1 MTSAKQD
8 GAMNAWTV
16 YDHIDE
22 CRGKVAL
29 KERDHRAY
37 YESSQVDKQFN
48 EVEIAALRQNNKD
61 KRVNLAQQTFHGD
74 ERVINEAL
82 ESHRDENLAL
92 RRKTAE
98 EAISEM
104 DQKMCEKEKQLNSL
118 REQREKREN
127 RIKELET
134 ALARLDLLA
143 KNSDNNYAQY
153 DLKTIRMVENNL
165 DKARIKHE
173 TARKL
178 QQTYIEIVRC
188 LEEERLSLP
197 KKLKALE
204 GALEEQRHE
213 LRELTGISQDARI
226 KRDQAK
232 AELSVLEQT
241 MIEAKRSR
249 DRTLTRMKK
258 QAEKQKEM
266 ADKIEK
272 RARATLQTDDP
283 SQESKRQSQ
292 MDEDNWVKVT
302 TYEEAF
308 KRIQEATGVS
318 SIEEIEARF
327 MNQGGTYEHLLA
339 QKRTSEKQRKWLSEQ
354 KRQLTQHYEAMK
366 YSGES
371 KMSQGQQMLEKMQEH
386 LGKTEQRRDLLR
398 NSVHRN
404 HMVTTD
410 VKNGIRHLYDTLKDI
425 KLKPPMKNNANPD
438 DYLDQLQICENKLQ
452 KLMTQAN
459 VRDSASFKKIMN
471 STEFHEFME
480 NRQKTENLRVR
491 LDEPDS
497 YDSDD
502 FGYDSQDN
510 EDMMTNAD
518 IKREGQM
525 LMDQKKNKK
534 RARGRRKK

>member
-1 MTSAKQD
+1 MTSSNQD
-8 GAMNAWTV
+8 STMNAWTV
-16 YDHIDE
+16 YDHMDE
-22 CRGKVAL
+22 CRGKIAL

-37 YESSQVDKQFN
+37 YESSQVDKQCN
-48 EVEIAALRQNNKD
+48 EDEIAALRRNNKE
-61 KRVNLAQQTFHGD
+61 KRVVLAQQTRHGD
-74 ERVINEAL
+74 ERVIHEAL
-82 ESHRDENLAL
+82 MSRRDENLAL

-98 EAISEM
+98 DAIAEM

-118 REQREKREN
+118 REEKEKRQS

-134 ALARLDLLA
+134 ALARLELLA

-178 QQTYIEIVRC
+178 QQTYLEIVRC

-197 KKLKALE
+197 KRLKALE
-204 GALEEQRHE
+204 GALEEQRQE

-258 QAEKQKEM
+258 QADKQKEM

-272 RARATLQTDDP
+272 RARATLQADDP

-308 KRIQEATGVS
+308 RRIQEATGVS
-318 SIEEIEARF
+318 NIEEIEARF

-339 QKRTSEKQRKWLSEQ
+339 QKQTVEKQRKWLTEQ
-354 KRQLTQHYEAMK
+354 KRQLTQQYEAMK

-371 KMSQGQQMLEKMQEH
+371 KMSQGQQLLERMQEH
-386 LGKTEQRRDLLR
+386 LNKTEQRRDLLR
-398 NSVHRN
+398 NSVHKN
-404 HMVTTD
+404 NMVLTD
-410 VKNGIRHLYDTLKDI
+410 VKNGIHHVYETLKDI
-425 KLKPPMKNNANPD
+425 KLKPPMRNNANLG

-459 VRDSASFKKIMN
+459 VRDSASFKKVMN
-471 STEFHEFME
+471 STEFQEFME
-480 NRQKTENLRVR
+480 NTQKAENLRVR

-497 YDSDD
+497 NDSDD

-518 IKREGQM
+518 IKHQGQV
-525 LMDQKKNKK
+525 LMDQKKTKK
-534 RARGRRKK
+534 RARARRKK

>member
-1 MTSAKQD
+1 MASSKDNGT
-8 GAMNAWTV
+8 MNAWTI

-22 CRGKVAL
+22 YRGKVAL

-37 YESSQVDKQFN
+37 YESSQVDKQCN
-48 EVEIAALRQNNKD
+48 EEKIAGLRQSNKD
-61 KRVNLAQQTFHGD
+61 KRVDLAENTCHGD
-74 ERVINEAL
+74 ERVINDAL
-82 ESHRDENLAL
+82 MNRRDENLAF

-118 REQREKREN
+118 REQRESREKRIN
-127 RIKELET
+127 ELET
-134 ALARLDLLA
+134 CMARLDLLA
-143 KNSDNNYAQY
+143 KNSDTNYAQY

-165 DKARIKHE
+165 DKARIKHD

-178 QQTYIEIVRC
+178 HRTYTEIVKC

-213 LRELTGISQDARI
+213 LAELTGISKDAHE
-226 KRDQAK
+226 KRDLAK
-232 AELSVLEQT
+232 TELGQLEQT

-266 ADKIEK
+266 AEKIDR
-272 RARATLQTDDP
+272 RARATLQTDDS

-292 MDEDNWVKVT
+292 MEEDNWIKVT

-308 KRIQEATGVS
+308 SRIKDATGVS
-318 SIEEIEARF
+318 DIEEIEARF
-327 MNQGGTYEHLLA
+327 QNQGATYEHLLA
-339 QKRTSEKQRKWLSEQ
+339 QKHTVEKQRKWLSEQ
-354 KRQLTQHYEAMK
+354 KRQLTQQYEAMK

-371 KMSQGQQMLEKMQEH
+371 KMSRGQQLLEKMQEH
-386 LGKTEQRRDLLR
+386 LAKNEKRRALLSG
-398 NSVHRN
+398 SVQSTQ
-404 HMVTTD
+404 MVTTD
-410 VKNGIRHLYDTLKDI
+410 VKNGIRHLYDTLGDM
-425 KLKPPMKNNANPD
+425 KLKPPMRNSANAD
-438 DYLDQLQICENKLQ
+438 DYLDQLQVCENKLV
-452 KLMTQAN
+452 KLMSQAN
-459 VRDSASFKKIMN
+459 IRDSSSFKKIMN
-471 STEFHEFME
+471 STEFHDFME
-480 NRQKTENLRVR
+480 NRLANENLRVR

-510 EDMMTNAD
+510 EEMMTNAD
-518 IKREGQM
+518 IKKEGQN
-525 LMDQKKNKK
+525 LLEQKKNKK